1 MSRVRLLEVDDADE
15 LSRRAAEEF
24 VRRARGR
31 RFCVALAGGST
42 PRRLYQLLA
51 DAHYRTQ
58 VDWTQIEFFFG
69 DERTVPP
76 DHADSNFRMVN
87 EALLTQLD
95 LPDRQIHRMRGECD
109 DLDAAAAEYASE
121 IGKVLGGTSPAFDL
135 VLLGMGRDGHTA
147 SLFPGT
153 AALSERRRWVV
164 PNLVPQLDTY
174 RLTLTAPIL
183 NHASCLL
190 FLVAGAEKRNA
201 LAAVLEGPRD
211 PRRFPSQLV
220 RPERGEV
227 LWLVDRAAAAG
238 LSETVK
244 ETLR

>member
-1 MSRVRLLEVDDADE
+1 MSRVRLLEVTDAEE

-31 RFCVALAGGST
+31 RFSVALAGGST

-51 DAHYRTQ
+51 DAPYREQ
-58 VDWTQIEFFFG
+58 VDWTHVEFFFG

-76 DHADSNFRMVN
+76 DHVDSNFRMAN
-87 EALLTQLD
+87 EALLAQLD
-95 LPDRQIHRMRGECD
+95 LPDRQIHRMAGERD
-109 DLDAAAAEYASE
+109 DIDAAAAAYANE
-121 IGKVLGGTSPAFDL
+121 IGKVLGGTPPAFDL

-153 AALSERRRWVV
+153 AALFERRRWVV
-164 PNLVPQLDTY
+164 PNLVPQLDTR
-174 RLTLTAPIL
+174 RLTLTVPIL

-190 FLVAGAEKRNA
+190 FLVAGAEKREA

-211 PRRFPSQLV
+211 PERFPSQLV
-220 RPERGEV
+220 RPEHGEL

-238 LSETVK
+238 LSEAMK

>member
-1 MSRVRLLEVDDADE
+1 MNRVRLLEVANPEE

-51 DAHYRTQ
+51 GAPYRAQ
-58 VDWTQIEFFFG
+58 VDWTQVEFFFG
-69 DERTVPP
+69 DERAVPP
-76 DHADSNFRMVN
+76 DHADSNFHMAN
-87 EALLTQLD
+87 ETLLAQLD
-95 LPDRQIHRMRGECD
+95 LRDPQIHRMRGERD
-109 DLDAAAAEYASE
+109 DLDAAAVEYANE
-121 IGKVLGGTSPAFDL
+121 IGKVLGGTPPAFDL
-135 VLLGMGRDGHTA
+135 VLLGLGRDGHTA

-153 AALSERRRWVV
+153 AALSEGRRWVV
-164 PNLVPQLDTY
+164 PNLVPQLDTR

-183 NHASCLL
+183 NHASYLL
-190 FLVAGAEKRNA
+190 FLVAGAEKREA

-211 PRRFPSQLV
+211 PLRFPSQLV
-220 RPERGEV
+220 RPERGEL
-227 LWLVDRAAAAG
+227 LWVVDRAAAAG
-238 LSETVK
+238 LSEAMK

>member
-1 MSRVRLLEVDDADE
+1 MSRVRLLEVADAEE

-51 DAHYRTQ
+51 CAPYRER
-58 VDWTQIEFFFG
+58 VDWTQVEFFFG

-76 DHADSNFRMVN
+76 DHADSNFRMAN
-87 EALLTQLD
+87 ETLLGQLV
-95 LPDRQIHRMRGECD
+95 LPDRQIHRMTGERD
-109 DLDAAAAEYASE
+109 DLDAAAAEYANE
-121 IGKVLGGTSPAFDL
+121 IEQVVGGTPPAFDL

-164 PNLVPQLDTY
+164 PNLVP
-174 RLTLTAPIL
+174 
-183 NHASCLL
+183 
-190 FLVAGAEKRNA
+190 
-201 LAAVLEGPRD
+201 
-211 PRRFPSQLV
+211 
-220 RPERGEV
+220 
-227 LWLVDRAAAAG
+227 
-238 LSETVK
+238 
-244 ETLR
+244 

>member
-1 MSRVRLLEVDDADE
+1 MSRVRLLEVADAEE

-31 RFCVALAGGST
+31 RFSVALAGGST

-51 DAHYRTQ
+51 DAPYREQ
-58 VDWTQIEFFFG
+58 VDWTLVEFFFG

-76 DHADSNFRMVN
+76 DHAESNFRMAN
-87 EALLTQLD
+87 EALLAPLD
-95 LPDRQIHRMRGECD
+95 LPDRQIHRMAGERD
-109 DLDAAAAEYASE
+109 DLDAAAAEYANE
-121 IGKVLGGTSPAFDL
+121 IGKVLGETPPAFDL

-153 AALSERRRWVV
+153 AALSESRRWVV
-164 PNLVPQLDTY
+164 PNLVPQLDTR
-174 RLTLTAPIL
+174 RLTFTVPIL
-183 NHASCLL
+183 NHAACLL
-190 FLVAGAEKRNA
+190 FLVAGAEKRDA

-211 PRRFPSQLV
+211 PWRFPSQLV
-220 RPERGEV
+220 RPEHGEL
-227 LWLVDRAAAAG
+227 LWLVDRAATAG
-238 LSETVK
+238 LSEAMK

>member
-1 MSRVRLLEVDDADE
+1 MTRVRLLEVADAEE
-15 LSRRAAEEF
+15 LSCRAAEEF

-51 DAHYRTQ
+51 DAPYRAQ
-58 VDWTQIEFFFG
+58 VDWTQVEFFFG
-69 DERTVPP
+69 DEGAVPP
-76 DHADSNFRMVN
+76 DHADSNFHMATD
-87 EALLTQLD
+87 ALLAQLD
-95 LPDRQIHRMRGECD
+95 LPVRQIHRMAGERD
-109 DLDAAAAEYASE
+109 DLDAAAAEYANE
-121 IGKVLGGTSPAFDL
+121 IGKVVGGTPPAFDL

-164 PNLVPQLDTY
+164 PNLVPQLDTR
-174 RLTLTAPIL
+174 RLTLTVPIL
-183 NHASCLL
+183 NHAACLL
-190 FLVAGAEKRNA
+190 FLVAGAEKREA

-211 PRRFPSQLV
+211 PERFPSQLV
-220 RPERGEV
+220 RPERGEL

-238 LSETVK
+238 LSEAMK